1 MKTDELIAL
10 LGADVTP
17 VPRQAT
23 TRRLG
28 LALAVSLPISVA
40 LLMVEFGPRR
50 DLVEAMFWPMFW
62 VKVLFPFAIAAAG
75 FVLVHRLAR
84 PGVRGGLAW
93 PAVVAPV
100 LLIWALAGFDWR
112 MAVPADRSAMFWGE
126 TWRSCAFNILTLAT
140 PTFVAAM
147 WVLRSLAPTRPALA
161 GAAAGAL
168 AGGVGAAV
176 YAVHCMEL
184 ASPFLAVW
192 YVAGI
197 ALPVAL
203 GAVLGPRLLRW

>member
-1 MKTDELIAL
+1 MKTDELITL
-10 LGADVTP
+10 LGVDATP

-23 TRRLG
+23 SRRLG
-28 LALAVSLPISVA
+28 LALAVSLPLSVA
-40 LLMVEFGPRR
+40 LLLVEFGPRR
-50 DLVEAMFWPMFW
+50 DLVEALFWPMFW
-62 VKVLFPFAIAAAG
+62 VKLLFPLAIAAAG
-75 FVLVHRLAR
+75 LVLLHRLAR
-84 PGVRGGLAW
+84 PGVRGGGAW
-93 PAVVAPV
+93 PAAVAPV
-100 LLIWALAGFDWR
+100 LLIWALAAVDWN
-112 MAVPADRSAMFWGE
+112 MAAPAERGAMLWGA
-126 TWRSCAFNILTLAT
+126 TWRSCAFNILALAT

-147 WVLRSLAPTRPALA
+147 GVLRSLAPTRPALA

-168 AGGVGAAV
+168 AGGVGGAV

-203 GAVLGPRLLRW
+203 GAALGPRLLRW